1 MHTHTNTHTLE
12 RVIQN
17 KADDRFSVGNSASKK
32 TVKQHLQSM
41 KENCQSKF
49 LSSEHIFQ
57 KQRWNRLFQT
67 QERIHYQQTESLV
80 MKKILH
86 QQTHTTRNVKE
97 SSSVR
102 RKMTQYGS
110 MVLLIHKVMKSTRKV
125 TTQLKI
131 WDFF

>member
-17 KADDRFSVGNSASKK
+17 KAYDRFSVGNSASKEI
-32 TVKQHLQSM
+32 VKQHLQSM

-49 LSSEHIFQ
+49 CIQWAYLP
-57 KQRWNRLFQT
+57 KKRNRLFQT

-110 MVLLIHKVMKSTRKV
+110 MVLLIPKVMKSTRKV